1 MRPAMATISKMACL
15 LGVSGIDFDS
25 AQSDN
30 GVDYFY
36 PEPVE
41 GWQFYFAYFFEPLV
55 IQVRTSEV

>member
-1 MRPAMATISKMACL
+1 MLGAANFATLMAMQTGTTTIRKMACL
-15 LGVSGIDFDS
+15 LGASGIDFDS

-41 GWQFYFAYFFEPLV
+41 G
-55 IQVRTSEV
+55 

>member
-1 MRPAMATISKMACL
+1 MLGAANLSTMAVRPAATAVRKMACL
-15 LGVSGIDFDS
+15 LGASGIDFDP

-41 GWQFYFAYFFEPLV
+41 G
-55 IQVRTSEV
+55 